1 MSSPGCSGPPA
12 TRSLG
17 KSRRGGAQR
26 KLRVPARWAKLSGMA
41 STRRTNALEGLLD
54 KRNEHPERITR
65 IDQTIHARFEQCHAV
80 LVLDMCGFSRLTLR
94 YGIIHFLAM
103 IRRMNLIARPAIEGA
118 RGRVVKTEAD
128 NVFAVFPD
136 VPPALTAARRIEIA
150 LGRHNAVVPADWDV
164 HVGIGIGYGKL
175 LMVGRHDLFGS
186 ELNLAS
192 KLGEDVARPGEVLLT
207 QAAGARAGKW
217 RARLRAR
224 RVKISGM
231 TFGFHALA

>member
-1 MSSPGCSGPPA
+1 MAA
-12 TRSLG
+12 TRS
-17 KSRRGGAQR
+17 AQ
-26 KLRVPARWAKLSGMA
+26 
-41 STRRTNALEGLLD
+41 ALERLLD
-54 KRNEHPERITR
+54 QRNEHPERIAR
-65 IDQTIHARFEQCHAV
+65 IDHAIHARFEQCHAI

-118 RGRVVKTEAD
+118 RGHVVKTEAD
-128 NVFAVFPD
+128 NIFAVFPD
-136 VPPALTAARRIEIA
+136 VPQALTAARRIEVA
-150 LGRHNAVVPADWDV
+150 LGRHNAMVPADWDV

-207 QAAGARAGKW
+207 QAACARAGKW

-231 TFGFHALA
+231 TVGFHALA